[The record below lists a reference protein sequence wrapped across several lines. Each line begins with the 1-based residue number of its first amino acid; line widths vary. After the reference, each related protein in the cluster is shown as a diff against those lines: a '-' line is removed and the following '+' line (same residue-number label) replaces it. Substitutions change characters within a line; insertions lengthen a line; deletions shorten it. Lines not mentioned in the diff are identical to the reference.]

1 MRRLLPSALLV
12 LCCTMPC
19 LCASMYSSNAMMQR
33 LDAITAIPETGYF
46 IVEDGDESIL
56 YLDGEEVRRVVQRAD
71 EVVTSDDNGVN
82 VVRLQ
87 DGRPIGET
95 TSDGIDISYEY
106 AENGTLYRAVYSKD
120 NQILRVVQYLVTP
133 SGFLAGHFDLSGD
146 AAVFYSGSRFSYRT
160 ADGVQTAS
168 GVDVSAFDD
177 EDATLPI
184 ADAVRLDDGTSLLV
198 EESDDGVVESLYD
211 QSLHL
216 IHRKVTRDGEP
227 VSQTSW
233 SYDENGHVVSME
245 VVEDDV
251 RTVYEYNED
260 GEVRCQSEYVDGQ
273 LREVRM
279 NRDDDTV
286 LATRYRDGAQ
296 YARIVYD
303 RDGSRVLS
311 LEMLR

>member
-1 MRRLLPSALLV
+1 MTSIRSTRTSSSTHWWAWKTSLMRRLLPSALLA

-87 DGRPIGET
+87 GGRPIGET

-133 SGFLAGHFDLSGD
+133 SPTG
-146 AAVFYSGSRFSYRT
+146 
-160 ADGVQTAS
+160 Q
-168 GVDVSAFDD
+168 
-177 EDATLPI
+177 
-184 ADAVRLDDGTSLLV
+184 
-198 EESDDGVVESLYD
+198 
-211 QSLHL
+211 
-216 IHRKVTRDGEP
+216 
-227 VSQTSW
+227 
-233 SYDENGHVVSME
+233 
-245 VVEDDV
+245 
-251 RTVYEYNED
+251 RTVYRPHPVSMFRHSMTKTPHFPSQMRYD
-260 GEVRCQSEYVDGQ
+260 STTVRVC
-273 LREVRM
+273 
-279 NRDDDTV
+279 
-286 LATRYRDGAQ
+286 
-296 YARIVYD
+296 
-303 RDGSRVLS
+303 
-311 LEMLR
+311 